1 MIVRRLRADEAPIFK
16 TLRLRALADTPDAFA
31 HTYDEISAKPDTYWA
46 ELTRSVTEPD
56 RHAMFVAEDGAAAVG
71 MSFGLVNRERSDRAD
86 LGGMWVEPRSRHSGV
101 GRALGDAV
109 LAWARERGFAA
120 VVLWVTEGNAEAE
133 ALYERMGFTRTG
145 RSDRLPSNS
154 RLAVYE
160 MGRAL

>member
-1 MIVRRLRADEAPIFK
+1 MTVRRLRADETTLLK
-16 TLRLRALADTPDAFA
+16 TLRLRALAESPDAFGDSLA
-31 HTYDEISAKPDTYWA
+31 TARARPDAYWT
-46 ELTRSVTEPD
+46 EMTRSVTEPD
-56 RHAMFVAEDGAAAVG
+56 RHAMFLAEDAAAAVG
-71 MSFGLVNRERSDRAD
+71 IAFGLVDRERADRAH
-86 LGGMWVEPRSRHSGV
+86 LGGMWVDPAGRRRGV
-101 GRALGDAV
+101 GRALVDAV